1 VVRDHWEVVL
11 VGIIK
16 HKCEL
21 MAKER
26 DKFFDED
33 TPENHLNWSRNFHR
47 EEKFQRKTQR
57 RLRSKEIRAQ
67 KRQPDD
73 KK

>member
-1 VVRDHWEVVL
+1 
-11 VGIIK
+11 
-16 HKCEL
+16 